1 MAATPRLSPSTILR
15 YERLEGL
22 AERSI
27 EDLVKLTAQL
37 LGVERCFAG
46 FVHQNDG
53 WLRTVV
59 GVTPGEARE
68 HAALCA
74 YAMLQ
79 AGPTFADDARKIE
92 MLSHVPLVSSD
103 HGVRLFAGVPIVTAD
118 GVARGAL
125 VLIDRK
131 PRVLTDVEKQTFLSL
146 AIQVKNQVELNTRI
160 EELRGKHMSQIS
172 ALSMLKG
179 LLKAATTFAII
190 GTDTSGRITLFN
202 EGAERVFGIS
212 AQEAAGLTPL
222 AFLDAREVKSLGAQL
237 TATLGRS
244 IQGFNV
250 LVAECEGDA
259 PVEHNWS
266 MRRSGGGVFPGLLVA
281 ARVVADDNTLSG
293 YAFIARDI
301 TEQRAVD
308 RMKDDFVSMVS
319 HELRTPL
326 TAIRGALGLAT
337 GGVAGRVPE
346 GLGELVHIA
355 HSNTERLLRIVNDI
369 LDIHRLE
376 SGALELR
383 PEPTDILDVVNR
395 AVELTSPVAAE
406 YGVSFYVAESAQT
419 ALILVDFE
427 RWVQVLVN
435 LLSNAVKY
443 SPAGDRVDIDVTR
456 RGKIVRVTVTDR
468 GPGIPEE
475 FRHRVFE
482 KFAQA
487 STGNMR
493 LSGTGLGLSIVKLL
507 VEQHGGHVGF
517 DSIRGRGTT
526 FYVDMPSHETK

>member
-15 YERLEGL
+15 YERLEGI

-46 FVHQNDG
+46 FVHPNDG

-59 GVTPGEARE
+59 GVTPAEARE

-74 YAMLQ
+74 FAMLQ
-79 AGPTFADDARKIE
+79 SGPTFAADARKVD
-92 MLSHVPLVSSD
+92 MLAHVPLVSSEG
-103 HGVRLFAGVPIVTAD
+103 GVRLYAGVPIVTMD

-131 PRVLTDVEKQTFLSL
+131 VRALTDTERETFLAL

-160 EELRGKHMSQIS
+160 EDLRGKHASQIG

-190 GTDTSGRITLFN
+190 GTDTNGRISLFN

-212 AQEAAGLTPL
+212 AQEAGGLTPL
-222 AFLDAREVKSLGAQL
+222 TFLDAREVKLLGAQL
-237 TATLGRS
+237 TATIGP

-259 PVEHNWS
+259 PVEHTWS
-266 MRRSGGGVFPGLLVA
+266 MRRASGGAFPGLLVA
-281 ARVVADDNTLSG
+281 ARVVAEDGTLSG

-326 TAIRGALGLAT
+326 TAIRGALGLAA

-383 PEPTDILDVVNR
+383 PEPTDLLAVVNR
-395 AVELTSPVAAE
+395 AVELTSPVASE
-406 YGVSFYVAESAQT
+406 YGVSFLVAETAQT
-419 ALILVDFE
+419 AMVLVDFE

-443 SPAGDRVDIDVTR
+443 SPAGDTVDIDIER
-456 RGKIVRVTVTDR
+456 RGRLVRVTVTDR

-475 FRHRVFE
+475 FRARVFE

-526 FYVDMPSHETK
+526 FYVDMPLMETR

>member
-15 YERLEGL
+15 YERLEGI

-46 FVHQNDG
+46 FVHPNDG

-59 GVTPGEARE
+59 GVTPAEARE

-74 YAMLQ
+74 FAMLQ
-79 AGPTFADDARKIE
+79 SGPTFAADARKVD
-92 MLSHVPLVSSD
+92 MLAHVPLVSSEG
-103 HGVRLFAGVPIVTAD
+103 GVRLYAGVPIVTMD

-131 PRVLTDVEKQTFLSL
+131 VRALTDTERETFLAL

-160 EELRGKHMSQIS
+160 EDLRGKHASQIG

-190 GTDTSGRITLFN
+190 GTDTNGRISLFN

-212 AQEAAGLTPL
+212 AQEAGGLTPL
-222 AFLDAREVKSLGAQL
+222 TFLDAREVKLLGAQL
-237 TATLGRS
+237 TATIGRP

-259 PVEHNWS
+259 PVEHTWS
-266 MRRSGGGVFPGLLVA
+266 MRRASGGAFPGLLVA
-281 ARVVADDNTLSG
+281 ARVVAEDGTLSG

-326 TAIRGALGLAT
+326 TAIRGALGLAA

-383 PEPTDILDVVNR
+383 PEPTDLLAVVNR
-395 AVELTSPVAAE
+395 AVELTSPVASE
-406 YGVSFYVAESAQT
+406 YGVSFLVAETAQT
-419 ALILVDFE
+419 AMVLVDFE

-443 SPAGDRVDIDVTR
+443 SPAGDTVDIDIER
-456 RGKIVRVTVTDR
+456 RGRLVRVTVTDR

-475 FRHRVFE
+475 FRARVFE

-526 FYVDMPSHETK
+526 FYVDMPLMETR

>member
-1 MAATPRLSPSTILR
+1 
-15 YERLEGL
+15 
-22 AERSI
+22 
-27 EDLVKLTAQL
+27 
-37 LGVERCFAG
+37 
-46 FVHQNDG
+46 
-53 WLRTVV
+53 
-59 GVTPGEARE
+59 
-68 HAALCA
+68 
-74 YAMLQ
+74 
-79 AGPTFADDARKIE
+79 
-92 MLSHVPLVSSD
+92 VPLVSAAN
-103 HGVRLFAGVPIVTAD
+103 GVRLFAGVPIVTMD

-131 PRVLTDVEKQTFLSL
+131 ARVLTEAERQTFLSL
-146 AIQVKNQVELNTRI
+146 ANQVKNQVELNTRI
-160 EELRGKHMSQIS
+160 EDLRGKHASQIG

-190 GTDTSGRITLFN
+190 GTDVHGRITLFN

-212 AQEAAGLTPL
+212 SQEAGGLTPL
-222 AFLDAREVKSLGAQL
+222 AFLDAREVKLLGGQL
-237 TATLGRS
+237 TATLGRA

-259 PVEHNWS
+259 PVEHTWS
-266 MRRSGGGVFPGLLVA
+266 MRRASGTSFPGLLVA
-281 ARVVADDNTLSG
+281 ARVVQEDGALSG

-326 TAIRGALGLAT
+326 TAIRGALGLAA

-383 PEPTDILDVVNR
+383 PEATDLLAVVNR
-395 AVELTSPVAAE
+395 AVELTSPVASE
-406 YGVSFYVAESAQT
+406 YGVSFLVAET
-419 ALILVDFE
+419 AKTAMVLVDFE

-443 SPAGDRVDIDVTR
+443 SPAGDTVDIDIAR
-456 RGKIVRVTVTDR
+456 RGRLVRVTVTDR

-475 FRHRVFE
+475 FRSRVFE

-526 FYVDMPSHETK
+526 FYVDMPLMETR